1 MRIGVIKGDF
11 ETRSGYGLR
20 LEPARIAGLD
30 ALMRVSAIIWE
41 GQHHLADL

>member
-20 LEPARIAGLD
+20 LEPPKLVELD
-30 ALMRVSAIIWE
+30 ALMRVSAIIFR
-41 GQHHLADL
+41 